1 MSEREIF
8 CDECGDCAVEVD
20 QGALGEDLDGVHVAC
35 QSCNVDGKIVF
46 TDDADEDGA
55 YTRLSFRKMTEDEES
70 ELAALA
76 CDGKTEDELDAELLS
91 IGADPEGITQRCMSL
106 VRDEVELEVDRMF
119 QPTDLS
125 ELATL
130 LIKDGWFDG
139 PGLVKCGPKKSDL
152 PN

>member
-1 MSEREIF
+1 MSERDIF

-20 QGALGEDLDGVHVAC
+20 QGALGEDLDGIHAAC

-55 YTRLSFRKMTEDEES
+55 YTRLSFRKLTEAEES

-76 CDGKTEDELDAELLS
+76 CD
-91 IGADPEGITQRCMSL
+91 

-119 QPTDLS
+119 QPTDVS
-125 ELATL
+125 ELAL
-130 LIKDGWFDG
+130 MLIKDGWFDKGLEAKDHPRPQFLTNDRDWG
-139 PGLVKCGPKKSDL
+139 PGLAKCGPKKSDL

>member
-20 QGALGEDLDGVHVAC
+20 QGALGEDLDGIHAAC
-35 QSCNVDGKIVF
+35 QSCNVDGKIVWES
-46 TDDADEDGA
+46 DADEDG
-55 YTRLSFRKMTEDEES
+55 TFTTIRFRKLTES

-76 CDGKTEDELDAELLS
+76 CDD
-91 IGADPEGITQRCMSL
+91 
-106 VRDEVELEVDRMF
+106 RDEVELEVDRMF
-119 QPTDLS
+119 QAKDIS
-125 ELATL
+125 ELALL

-139 PGLVKCGPKKSDL
+139 PGLAKCGPKKSDL

>member
-20 QGALGEDLDGVHVAC
+20 QGALGEDLDGIHVTC

-55 YTRLSFRKMTEDEES
+55 YTRLSFRKLTEVEES

-76 CDGKTEDELDAELLS
+76 CDD
-91 IGADPEGITQRCMSL
+91 
-106 VRDEVELEVDRMF
+106 RDEVELEVDRMF
-119 QPTDLS
+119 QPTDVS
-125 ELATL
+125 ELAIRM
-130 LIKDGWFDG
+130 IKDGWFDRAVNDNAG
-139 PGLVKCGPKKSDL
+139 PGLAKCGPKKSDL